1 VARWS
6 RRRGRSRSAAYG
18 RAERSP
24 APHLD
29 RLGRPE
35 PHVSR
40 ARRFGIGRPRADNG
54 VVAKLTDDEAREAL
68 AGLAEWTREG
78 DEIVRTFELPSFL
91 EVIAFVGRIAA
102 LAEAADHHPDLD
114 IRYRRLRVALT
125 THDSG
130 GLTRLDIDLARRI
143 DAAREVG

>member
-1 VARWS
+1 M
-6 RRRGRSRSAAYG
+6 
-18 RAERSP
+18 
-24 APHLD
+24 
-29 RLGRPE
+29 
-35 PHVSR
+35 
-40 ARRFGIGRPRADNG
+40 
-54 VVAKLTDDEAREAL
+54 AKLTDDEAREAL

-143 DAAREVG
+143 DAAREVS